1 LQGRPAKREEL
12 KMAILR
18 ERIPVPTSIKTKRSA
33 ELKRKL
39 AMLNATLVLAGLCSA
54 GLVAQSVSSG
64 PAQTHSQAAQVAG
77 LKDSGKK
84 ISSLPV
90 AAQRTIS
97 GTLGGDDERYRV
109 IANGSGAHAENPQH
123 ALAADFTPQGVEVR
137 SGTAR
142 WGLALRR
149 YGYGG
154 VLHAVAG
161 AALKVNGN
169 RVESV
174 TDEDAI

>member
-1 LQGRPAKREEL
+1 
-12 KMAILR
+12 MAILR
-18 ERIPVPTSIKTKRSA
+18 ERIPVPTSITTKRSA

-109 IANGSGAHAENPQH
+109 IAHVTHCGPAATRS
-123 ALAADFTPQGVEVR
+123 ALADYLVR
-137 SGTAR
+137 R
-142 WGLALRR
+142 DHLAIT
-149 YGYGG
+149 
-154 VLHAVAG
+154 
-161 AALKVNGN
+161 AALNALA
-169 RVESV
+169 EELA
-174 TDEDAI
+174 DEHAGFGREAARRTLSASEW